1 MTFTGSTDPARASS
15 YLEMS
20 GGDIGTA
27 ASLYFEHHPGSASA
41 GRGDQN
47 GTSAT
52 SGAGDSGTNED
63 AFMGDEGEVRAP
75 DPTRRSRLMDPDFG
89 DSSRSSGPISGNFNR
104 MLPGGITEEMIRS
117 ISRRESGG
125 GMGDLGDVMG
135 NPFGSGDYTS
145 GAFRGRLNRAVEM
158 GTEERDSVNDGSEDD
173 GVANNSNE
181 DEEVAAPSERVRR
194 LGDMFEAPT
203 HLMYNRGGFQ
213 GARNVAKDARRWLLV
228 NLQSDADFA
237 CHALN
242 RDVWRNDLV
251 ENLVREGFIFWQ
263 SSNNASDGQTYA
275 QRYNVT
281 GYPHIAIIDPRTGR
295 QMWMKEGW
303 TAENPFSATMF
314 AERAADFCSHHSFDK
329 EPMVLRPSGADAA
342 IGGSGLQSGDGGKG
356 AAAVPAAPNMSEA
369 QQLAAAIRASMMSDI
384 DSDSDNS
391 VVIVPKPNIEVE
403 EKEEEVEEE
412 NMPPS
417 FEEEIISIVV
427 GEEPIGTDGVA
438 RVMIRMPDG
447 KRLIRKFLLNDTVT
461 IIYAFIAQCN
471 DDAKGGKTFECK
483 FGFPPKDL
491 RTSVDDTIGSTGLAG
506 DTITVRWK

>member
-1 MTFTGSTDPARASS
+1 
-15 YLEMS
+15 
-20 GGDIGTA
+20 
-27 ASLYFEHHPGSASA
+27 
-41 GRGDQN
+41 
-47 GTSAT
+47 
-52 SGAGDSGTNED
+52 
-63 AFMGDEGEVRAP
+63 
-75 DPTRRSRLMDPDFG
+75 
-89 DSSRSSGPISGNFNR
+89 
-104 MLPGGITEEMIRS
+104 
-117 ISRRESGG
+117 
-125 GMGDLGDVMG
+125 MG
-135 NPFGSGDYTS
+135 NPFGTGDITS
-145 GAFRGRLNRAVEM
+145 AGAFREQLNRAVEM
-158 GTEERDSVNDGSEDD
+158 GTEERDSGIGGGDEDD
-173 GVANNSNE
+173 DANDSDGGE
-181 DEEVAAPSERVRR
+181 DIAAPSERVRR

-314 AERAADFCSHHSFDK
+314 AERAADFCSQHSFDK
-329 EPMVLRPSGADAA
+329 EPMALRPSGADVAM
-342 IGGSGLQSGDGGKG
+342 GGAGLQSGDGGGGGKG
-356 AAAVPAAPNMSEA
+356 VASVRAAPDMSEA
-369 QQLAAAIRASMMSDI
+369 QQLAAAIRASMTSDVQ
-384 DSDSDNS
+384 SDSDDS
-391 VVIVPKPNIEVE
+391 VVIVPQPNMEVE
-403 EKEEEVEEE
+403 EKEEEEEE
-412 NMPPS
+412 EEDMPPT

-447 KRLIRKFLLNDTVT
+447 KRLIRKFLLSDTVT

-471 DDAKGGKTFECK
+471 DDAKGGKPFECK

-491 RTSVDDTIGSTGLAG
+491 RTSVDDTIESTGLAG
-506 DTITVRWK
+506 DTITVRWKS